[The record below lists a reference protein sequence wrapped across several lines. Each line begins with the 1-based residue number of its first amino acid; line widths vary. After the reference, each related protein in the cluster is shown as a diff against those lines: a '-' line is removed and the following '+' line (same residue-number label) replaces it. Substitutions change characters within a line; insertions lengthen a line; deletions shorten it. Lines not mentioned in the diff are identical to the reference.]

1 MCVGGRGGERAL
13 SGEYVGGVCRYV
25 VCMCV
30 AVFCGRWDRVG
41 FCAVGDVEINSGY
54 TYIP

>member
-1 MCVGGRGGERAL
+1 VGGE
-13 SGEYVGGVCRYV
+13 CRYV